1 MKVII
6 NRNKLLESIQHVT
19 KAISS
24 KTAIPIL
31 EGLKIEVTTNGVTLT
46 GSDSDIT
53 IQSFIPIE
61 DEGIQYIDELEP
73 GSIVAHAKYFPDIIR
88 KLPSET
94 VEITVDDQLLMTIKS
109 GAAEFDLNGQSA
121 EEYPHVAQ
129 IKSEV
134 SFELPNELL
143 KTMIRQTVF
152 AVSTSETRP
161 ILTGVNIKAENNS
174 IQFIATDS
182 HRLATSRMP
191 IEKSLEEFPF
201 EQVVVPGKSLN
212 ELNKI
217 LDDSDKK
224 VEISIAAN
232 QIAFQT
238 ENLYFLSRLL
248 DGRYPE
254 TSRLIPDES
263 KTTILVNK
271 KNIQSA
277 VDRASLLAKD
287 NHNNVI
293 RLETL
298 TDSKMEIS
306 SNSPEIGKVE
316 EDVIVDSLE
325 GEELKISF
333 SSKYMLDALKIM
345 DAEQVRI
352 EFTGAMRPFIIKPV
366 DSDDILQ
373 LILPV
378 RTY

>member
-31 EGLKIEVTTNGVTLT
+31 EGLKIDVTTNGITLT

-53 IQSFIPIE
+53 IQSFIPVE
-61 DEGIQYIDELEP
+61 EEGIQYIDELEP
-73 GSIVAHAKYFPDIIR
+73 GAIVAHAKYFPDVIR

-94 VEITVDDQLLMTIKS
+94 VEITVDENLLMTIKS
-109 GAAEFDLNGQSA
+109 GSAEFDLNGQTA

-134 SFELPNELL
+134 SFELPNELI

-161 ILTGVNIKAENNS
+161 ILTGVNIKAENNY

-182 HRLATSRMP
+182 HRLATSRIP
-191 IEKSLEEFPF
+191 VEKGLEEFPF

-217 LDDSDKK
+217 LDDSEKK
-224 VEISIAAN
+224 VEVSIASN

-254 TSRLIPDES
+254 TSRLIPEES

-293 RLETL
+293 RLETSPN
-298 TDSKMEIS
+298 SKIEVS

-316 EDVIVDSLE
+316 EEVTVENIE
-325 GEELKISF
+325 GEDLKISF

-345 DAEQVRI
+345 DSEQVKI
-352 EFTGAMRPFIIKPV
+352 EFTGAMRPFIIKPM

>member
-1 MKVII
+1 M
-6 NRNKLLESIQHVT
+6 
-19 KAISS
+19 
-24 KTAIPIL
+24 
-31 EGLKIEVTTNGVTLT
+31 
-46 GSDSDIT
+46 
-53 IQSFIPIE
+53 
-61 DEGIQYIDELEP
+61 
-73 GSIVAHAKYFPDIIR
+73 
-88 KLPSET
+88 
-94 VEITVDDQLLMTIKS
+94 
-109 GAAEFDLNGQSA
+109 
-121 EEYPHVAQ
+121 
-129 IKSEV
+129 
-134 SFELPNELL
+134 
-143 KTMIRQTVF
+143 
-152 AVSTSETRP
+152 
-161 ILTGVNIKAENNS
+161 
-174 IQFIATDS
+174 
-182 HRLATSRMP
+182 
-191 IEKSLEEFPF
+191 
-201 EQVVVPGKSLN
+201 
-212 ELNKI
+212 
-217 LDDSDKK
+217 
-224 VEISIAAN
+224 
-232 QIAFQT
+232 
-238 ENLYFLSRLL
+238 